1 MHESETRALR
11 RTALLL
17 FAVSAVRFVWP
28 VGAVV
33 PDVEEV
39 TDSLLAT
46 SQERLA
52 DAERRSR
59 PLELG
64 ERIDPNLAFAQELDR
79 MPRAGARGPVA
90 DRRSAAGSRVHR
102 TAPVP
107 SLAKAPV
114 RPCETQQRRLV

>member
-1 MHESETRALR
+1 MHESETRARR

-39 TDSLLAT
+39 TDSLLAA

-64 ERIDPNLAFAQELDR
+64 ERIDPTLASAQELDR
-79 MPRAGARGPVA
+79 GLPGAHRPRY
-90 DRRSAAGSRVHR
+90 
-102 TAPVP
+102 
-107 SLAKAPV
+107 LAW
-114 RPCETQQRRLV
+114 